1 MTASTAPVIFSHF
14 EDLTDPRMDR
24 TKLHLLV
31 DMIVIAL
38 CAAICGAEGWAD
50 SCSMHGPATSRSA
63 WGRWPLL
70 RTPMRSRRCH
80 SS

>member
-1 MTASTAPVIFSHF
+1 M
-14 EDLTDPRMDR
+14 TDPRTER

-50 SCSMHGPATSRSA
+50 VERFGKKKKDWLARFLELSNGIPAHDTF
-63 WGRWPLL
+63 G
-70 RTPMRSRRCH
+70 
-80 SS
+80 

>member
-1 MTASTAPVIFSHF
+1 MTASTTPVLFSHF
-14 EDLTDPRMDR
+14 EEMTDPRTER

-50 SCSMHGPATSRSA
+50 VERFGKKKKDWLARFLELSNGIPAHDTF
-63 WGRWPLL
+63 G
-70 RTPMRSRRCH
+70 
-80 SS
+80 